1 MMAEVINGLS
11 NKHMYVYTQVFVC
24 IYVYIYRFLLSVYGE
39 EKGQRKREK
48 HTEGEHHKLILAE
61 IQTMELLSSLILKY
75 TLVIGGKEEE
85 EEHIKVFASTL
96 SQRI

>member
-1 MMAEVINGLS
+1 
-11 NKHMYVYTQVFVC
+11 
-24 IYVYIYRFLLSVYGE
+24 
-39 EKGQRKREK
+39 
-48 HTEGEHHKLILAE
+48 
-61 IQTMELLSSLILKY
+61 MELLSSLILKY